1 MSNTN
6 RFVYVAAAI
15 AAINGALFGYDT
27 GIISGALL
35 YIKKDFALSNFL
47 QELVVSGV
55 LVGAVLGAAVG
66 GRLADRLGR
75 RRLIFI
81 TAGVFVVGAV
91 GMGFSPG
98 VWWLIGFRFLA
109 GVGIGIASIVGPLY
123 ISETASHQ
131 IRGSVVSFNQLAI
144 TSGILIA
151 YLVGYAL
158 SFSGGWRWMLGLG
171 AVPAISLGVGML
183 SCPRAPA
190 GSWPTVKRRRHATS

>member
-35 YIKKDFALSNFL
+35 YIKKDFGLSNFL

-66 GRLADRLGR
+66 GKLADRLGR

-91 GMGFSPG
+91 GMGFSRRG
-98 VWWLIGFRFLA
+98 
-109 GVGIGIASIVGPLY
+109 
-123 ISETASHQ
+123 
-131 IRGSVVSFNQLAI
+131 GSV
-144 TSGILIA
+144 
-151 YLVGYAL
+151 
-158 SFSGGWRWMLGLG
+158 R
-171 AVPAISLGVGML
+171 
-183 SCPRAPA
+183 CPRAH
-190 GSWPTVKRRRHATS
+190 RRLH